1 MNMKSIRKYGIVA
14 VALLLGLVSYN
25 AYAQQT
31 KTKSQDVKAE
41 TKQKEVK
48 EITKA
53 EFLTKVYDYEKQTEW
68 KYLGDKP
75 CILDFYASWC
85 GPCRMLSPH
94 LEELAKEYKGK
105 INVYKI
111 NVDNER
117 DLAATF
123 GASSIPLIVFIP
135 VDGQPQANRG
145 YLPKD
150 ELKNAIN
157 SVLLKNTK
165 KKSSKNKN

>member
-1 MNMKSIRKYGIVA
+1 MKSICKYRIVA

-25 AYAQQT
+25 VYAQQT

-94 LEELAKEYKGK
+94 LEELAKE
-105 INVYKI
+105 
-111 NVDNER
+111 
-117 DLAATF
+117 
-123 GASSIPLIVFIP
+123 
-135 VDGQPQANRG
+135 
-145 YLPKD
+145 
-150 ELKNAIN
+150 
-157 SVLLKNTK
+157 
-165 KKSSKNKN
+165 